1 LLAKTGVRLSV
12 RDDSADARL
21 VGNRKSLIS
30 ALTSLLE
37 NALQAVDAS
46 SQGRIELSARRDEAT
61 IYIAVR
67 DNGRGMDK
75 ATGAPVRALF
85 HHPQRRHRPGPGD
98 RPRRRPRPRRQHRC
112 QSSPGAGADIYFSLP
127 CQKN

>member
-1 LLAKTGVRLSV
+1 V

-30 ALTSLLE
+30 ALTSLVE
-37 NALQAVDAS
+37 NALQVVDAS

-61 IYIAVR
+61 IYIAVS
-67 DNGRGMDK
+67 DNGPGMDK
-75 ATGAPVRALF
+75 ATVSRLFQPFFTTRSDGTGLGLAIAHGIVRA
-85 HHPQRRHRPGPGD
+85 HGGSID
-98 RPRRRPRPRRQHRC
+98 V
-112 QSSPGAGADIYFSLP
+112 QSSPGAGAIFTFSLP